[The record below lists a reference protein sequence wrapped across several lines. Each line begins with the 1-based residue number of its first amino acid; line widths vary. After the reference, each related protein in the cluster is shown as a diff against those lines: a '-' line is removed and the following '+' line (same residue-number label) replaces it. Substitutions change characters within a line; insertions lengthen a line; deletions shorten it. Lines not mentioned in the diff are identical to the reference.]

1 MTYLLTFLAFTA
13 ISPFS
18 LWVYYLAVMNL
29 KRARDAGELKGIAL
43 YAGAVVLAIGYALD
57 AYVNVFFMSV
67 LLLELPQETTVTA
80 RLKRHIRSGA
90 GWRFHVAR
98 LFIPLLEFFDPSGK
112 HITE

>member
-1 MTYLLTFLAFTA
+1 MTYLLAFLAFTA
-13 ISPFS
+13 MSPFF

-29 KRARDAGELKGIAL
+29 KRARDAGELKDIAL

-57 AYVNVFFMSV
+57 AYVNVFFMTV

-98 LFIPLLEFFDPSGK
+98 WFIPLLEFFDPSGK
-112 HITE
+112 HIND